1 MIQSTLKQ
9 TDDRSKRADVA
20 AQSQE
25 DSSRSARITIATQ
38 KKNQK
43 KFCGGGGF
51 INDTPTLH
59 QNRC

>member
-25 DSSRSARITIATQ
+25 DSSRSARITIGTQ
-38 KKNQK
+38 KKTAK
-43 KFCGGGGF
+43 KKICGGGG
-51 INDTPTLH
+51 DL
-59 QNRC
+59 